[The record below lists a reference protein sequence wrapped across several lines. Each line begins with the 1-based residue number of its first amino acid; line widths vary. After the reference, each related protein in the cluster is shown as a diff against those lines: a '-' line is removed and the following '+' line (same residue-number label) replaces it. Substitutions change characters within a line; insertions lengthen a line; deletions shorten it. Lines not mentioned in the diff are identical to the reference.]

1 MQAGQQPHLGL
12 GPPNVYMRGLVAWVS
27 RVTKRPVLTL
37 LVVGVATLGAA
48 GYAAVN
54 IRLNSDNARLVRQD
68 AQFRQDYQEL
78 LESFPQFRDT
88 TLVVLSGKSMDVVSD
103 AQQLLADTLR
113 KRTGLISYL
122 YAPGADPFFEDHAF
136 LYLEEAELE
145 MVVARLARSQPAL
158 TALVLDPS
166 LRGLFGE
173 LELGIENLKTGGEA
187 PLSMIRMSNRLSDIG
202 EGMLAGRPVA
212 LSWSAEFFGSEE
224 TVYRL
229 IILQGKEDFDQAT
242 PAEELITEIR
252 STAEELRLTPE
263 NGVTVRL
270 TGRVPLA
277 HEELTAMRSGLVV
290 AGSLS
295 AVLLAL
301 ILGYGLR
308 SLRIVVA
315 TVITL
320 LVSLVWTTA
329 YAMAT
334 VGEFNTISAA
344 FGVLLMG
351 LGVDFG
357 IHFGLRYEEEAY
369 RGLPVSDA
377 LTGAAAGTGGA
388 ISLCAL
394 TSAIGAIAAGGMLF
408 SLIASYTVSPAV
420 LALRGPPSHY
430 DRRAGGSSSRWQNLI
445 ERRAALIV
453 TTACCI
459 AIAATILAYRFV
471 AFDFSTLA
479 MKDPDGEGMTT
490 LRELQA
496 HNIVTDYALTMLAPD
511 WAAAEGLA
519 GKLAALDEV
528 AETRAPSYFVPANQ
542 EAKLSMLEDAELML
556 DSALVPGDTVTPPSD
571 EERLASIASLLAAT
585 EALPQNATGPE
596 LRESIR
602 RLGAVLNRVLTA
614 PDPNARARD
623 FERLIVEELPER
635 MEWLRRALSVETI
648 TFDDL
653 PASLRERVVDIHG
666 GHSVVA
672 LPTGDMSDAQQARAF
687 VDAVTSVR
695 PHATGRPSLEAG
707 IGEVIVQ
714 SLRLAIALAFIAILI
729 ILRLS
734 LHDFVEALIV
744 LMPITLAAL
753 ITVSVGILLDL
764 PFTIANVVAIPLV
777 LGLGVDSAIH
787 VYVRYRDD
795 GTVEQMMTSSTP
807 RAVLLSALT
816 TLAAFCSLSLSPH
829 AGFSG
834 LGILLSISVIALL
847 YCTLIVLPAM
857 INVRS
862 GWQAKRSTAR

>member
-1 MQAGQQPHLGL
+1 
-12 GPPNVYMRGLVAWVS
+12 
-27 RVTKRPVLTL
+27 
-37 LVVGVATLGAA
+37 
-48 GYAAVN
+48 
-54 IRLNSDNARLVRQD
+54 
-68 AQFRQDYQEL
+68 
-78 LESFPQFRDT
+78 
-88 TLVVLSGKSMDVVSD
+88 
-103 AQQLLADTLR
+103 
-113 KRTGLISYL
+113 
-122 YAPGADPFFEDHAF
+122 
-136 LYLEEAELE
+136 
-145 MVVARLARSQPAL
+145 
-158 TALVLDPS
+158 
-166 LRGLFGE
+166 
-173 LELGIENLKTGGEA
+173 
-187 PLSMIRMSNRLSDIG
+187 
-202 EGMLAGRPVA
+202 
-212 LSWSAEFFGSEE
+212 
-224 TVYRL
+224 
-229 IILQGKEDFDQAT
+229 
-242 PAEELITEIR
+242 
-252 STAEELRLTPE
+252 
-263 NGVTVRL
+263 
-270 TGRVPLA
+270 
-277 HEELTAMRSGLVV
+277 MRSGVVV

-295 AVLLAL
+295 AVLLAV

-315 TVITL
+315 VVITL
-320 LVSLVWTTA
+320 LVSLAWTTA

-344 FGVLLMG
+344 FAVLLLG

-357 IHFGLRYEEEAY
+357 IHFGLRYEEEVY

-394 TSAIGAIAAGGMLF
+394 TSAIGFASFIPTRFTGLAELGAIAAGGMLF

-430 DRRAGGSSSRWQNLI
+430 DRGAGGPSSRWQNLI
-445 ERRAALIV
+445 EQRAALIV

-459 AIAATILAYRFV
+459 AIAATILAYRFT

-496 HNIVTDYALTMLAPD
+496 HDMVTDYALTMLAPD
-511 WAAAEGLA
+511 RAAAEGLA

-528 AETRAPSYFVPANQ
+528 AETRTPSYFVPANQ
-542 EAKLSMLEDAELML
+542 EAKLSMLEDAEFML

-571 EERLASIASLLAAT
+571 EERLASIESLLAAM
-585 EALPQNATGPE
+585 EALPENATGPE

-666 GHSVVA
+666 RHSVVA
-672 LPTGDMSDAQQARAF
+672 LPTGDMSDARQVRAF
-687 VDAVTSVR
+687 VDAVASVR

-714 SLRLAIALAFIAILI
+714 SFRLAIALAFIAILI

-753 ITVSVGILLDL
+753 ITISVGILFDL

-862 GWQAKRSTAR
+862 GWQAKRSAAR

>member
-1 MQAGQQPHLGL
+1 MQTGQQPHLGL
-12 GPPNVYMRGLVAWVS
+12 DPPNAYMRGLVAWVS
-27 RVTKRPVLTL
+27 RVTKRPILTL
-37 LVVGVATLGAA
+37 FVVGVATLGAA
-48 GYAAVN
+48 GYAADN

-145 MVVARLARSQPAL
+145 TVITRLARSQPAL

-173 LELGIENLKTGGEA
+173 LELGIENVKTVGEA
-187 PLSMIRMSNRLSDIG
+187 PLGMIRMSNRLSDIG

-229 IILQGKEDFDQAT
+229 IILQGREDFDQAT

-263 NGVTVRL
+263 NGVRVRL

-277 HEELTAMRSGLVV
+277 HEELTTMRSGLVV

-377 LTGAAAGTGGA
+377 LAGAAAGTGGA

-394 TSAIGAIAAGGMLF
+394 TSAIGFASFIPTRFTGLAELGAIAAGGMLF

-420 LALRGPPSHY
+420 RSQGRWTLFALAELDRATRGAHRH
-430 DRRAGGSSSRWQNLI
+430 DRMLHRHCCDDPGLSIRGFRLQHVGDEGSRRRGNDDSSRAAGARYCDGLCAHHARPGLGGCRGAGRQT
-445 ERRAALIV
+445 RR
-453 TTACCI
+453 
-459 AIAATILAYRFV
+459 
-471 AFDFSTLA
+471 
-479 MKDPDGEGMTT
+479 
-490 LRELQA
+490 
-496 HNIVTDYALTMLAPD
+496 
-511 WAAAEGLA
+511 
-519 GKLAALDEV
+519 
-528 AETRAPSYFVPANQ
+528 
-542 EAKLSMLEDAELML
+542 
-556 DSALVPGDTVTPPSD
+556 
-571 EERLASIASLLAAT
+571 
-585 EALPQNATGPE
+585 
-596 LRESIR
+596 
-602 RLGAVLNRVLTA
+602 
-614 PDPNARARD
+614 
-623 FERLIVEELPER
+623 
-635 MEWLRRALSVETI
+635 
-648 TFDDL
+648 
-653 PASLRERVVDIHG
+653 
-666 GHSVVA
+666 
-672 LPTGDMSDAQQARAF
+672 
-687 VDAVTSVR
+687 
-695 PHATGRPSLEAG
+695 TGRSRGDAC
-707 IGEVIVQ
+707 
-714 SLRLAIALAFIAILI
+714 A
-729 ILRLS
+729 
-734 LHDFVEALIV
+734 IV
-744 LMPITLAAL
+744 LRSRQSGSQA
-753 ITVSVGILLDL
+753 
-764 PFTIANVVAIPLV
+764 
-777 LGLGVDSAIH
+777 
-787 VYVRYRDD
+787 
-795 GTVEQMMTSSTP
+795 Q
-807 RAVLLSALT
+807 
-816 TLAAFCSLSLSPH
+816 H
-829 AGFSG
+829 ARG
-834 LGILLSISVIALL
+834 
-847 YCTLIVLPAM
+847 C
-857 INVRS
+857 
-862 GWQAKRSTAR
+862 